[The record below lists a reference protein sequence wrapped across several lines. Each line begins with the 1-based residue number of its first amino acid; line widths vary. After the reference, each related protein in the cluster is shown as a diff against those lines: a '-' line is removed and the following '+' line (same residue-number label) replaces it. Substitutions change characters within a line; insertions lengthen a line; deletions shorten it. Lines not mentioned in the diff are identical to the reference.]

1 MDGGNSGTRTCII
14 IIVPSGFIAS
24 TVTACLLAFGR
35 AQLGTI
41 FLGYA
46 RDEDTTAYF
55 ASNGT
60 AEASEFGW
68 VLPTLKTR
76 YGSLDASLISLP
88 KWEVVEACD
97 DKLGLIMAGLS
108 VCIVAVLETVI
119 SAKIAEIRCFSDGR
133 ENQRGDF
140 KEGQELLAMSG
151 GQLLSGLFGGL
162 PSTGVF
168 VRTSVNFTN
177 GGNHPLSQLVNA
189 LLVLAVTAVAM
200 PAFELLPMA
209 SVAAVLVLSAVRMVP
224 FAYIVGLWKSDR
236 AHFILCVAT
245 AILCTVL
252 DMIVGLLAGT
262 FLGFLVN
269 AMRTCQVDIAVIKR
283 QPAFDDKV
291 RSVKLAGPYCYSNA
305 EASSRRA
312 IELFESKAKGNTVP
326 TVWVLELTSVIDVDL
341 DGADSLKKLMT
352 ALEKKAADHNVSS
365 VLILDE
371 LSIDHYSGDQPALA
385 QLSSAAWFNK
395 LRDSKDKADDQLAVQ
410 GRRVFDSQKALIDAI
425 GNV

>member
-1 MDGGNSGTRTCII
+1 MA
-14 IIVPSGFIAS
+14 P
-24 TVTACLLAFGR
+24 CLEHV
-35 AQLGTI
+35 QLGTI
-41 FLGYA
+41 ILGFA

-55 ASNGT
+55 QQDGSADGSDY
-60 AEASEFGW
+60 GW

-119 SAKIAEIRCFSDGR
+119 SAKIAEIRCFSEDR
-133 ENQRGDF
+133 ENHRGDF

-151 GQLLSGLFGGL
+151 GQILSGLFGGL

-177 GGNHPLSQLVNA
+177 GANHPLSQLVNA

-224 FAYIVGLWKSDR
+224 FAYIVGLWNTDR
-236 AHFILCVAT
+236 AHFVLCIAT

-252 DMIVGLLAGT
+252 DMIVGLITGT
-262 FLGFLVN
+262 FLAFLVN
-269 AMRTCQVDIAVIKR
+269 AMRTCQVDIAVSTR
-283 QPAFDDKV
+283 RATLASNV
-291 RSVKLAGPYCYSNA
+291 RWIMFAGPYCYSNA

-312 IELFESKAKGNTVP
+312 IELFEAKIEGEKPN
-326 TVWVLELTSVIDVDL
+326 VWILELTSVMDIDL
-341 DGADSLKKLMT
+341 DGADSLKKLIA
-352 ALEKKAADHNVSS
+352 ALEKKAADHNVAS
-365 VLILDE
+365 VLIFDE
-371 LSIDHYSGDQPALA
+371 QYAEHYDGDNPALA
-385 QLSSAAWFNK
+385 QLSNTVWFKNF
-395 LRDSKDKADDQLAVQ
+395 RAEKAKGDDHLAVG
-410 GRRVFDSQKALIDAI
+410 GRRVFGSQQQLIDALDHWSSTW
-425 GNV
+425 